1 MDPNADLIGLLTLI
15 VAAAGNGIASAS
27 ISILLQ
33 FLMAQLLGMTTALQ
47 LMDLSRPD
55 HPLMQFI
62 LRNAPGTYQHSLQLA
77 NLAEQAAERIGADPL
92 LSRVGALYHDAGKA
106 LNPYLF
112 IENQIAANPN
122 PHNSLT
128 PEDSAAIIRQ
138 HVIDGIELARKY
150 HLPPRIQD
158 FIKEHHGTMIT
169 SYQYHKAVEASEGNA
184 VDIEKFRYPGPR
196 PRSRETALLML
207 ADGCEARMRAEL
219 PKDEG
224 ELRILIKDVVA
235 ARLNLEQLNET
246 DLTLNDLE
254 EITNSFIATLRGVYH
269 PRIEYPKEAR
279 GSIQLEQA
287 IPHSLP
293 EDQTAQQT
301 GSTSPS

>member
-1 MDPNADLIGLLTLI
+1 
-15 VAAAGNGIASAS
+15 
-27 ISILLQ
+27 
-33 FLMAQLLGMTTALQ
+33 
-47 LMDLSRPD
+47 
-55 HPLMQFI
+55 
-62 LRNAPGTYQHSLQLA
+62 
-77 NLAEQAAERIGADPL
+77 
-92 LSRVGALYHDAGKA
+92 
-106 LNPYLF
+106 
-112 IENQIAANPN
+112 
-122 PHNSLT
+122 
-128 PEDSAAIIRQ
+128 
-138 HVIDGIELARKY
+138 
-150 HLPPRIQD
+150 
-158 FIKEHHGTMIT
+158 
-169 SYQYHKAVEASEGNA
+169 
-184 VDIEKFRYPGPR
+184 
-196 PRSRETALLML
+196 
-207 ADGCEARMRAEL
+207 MRAEL